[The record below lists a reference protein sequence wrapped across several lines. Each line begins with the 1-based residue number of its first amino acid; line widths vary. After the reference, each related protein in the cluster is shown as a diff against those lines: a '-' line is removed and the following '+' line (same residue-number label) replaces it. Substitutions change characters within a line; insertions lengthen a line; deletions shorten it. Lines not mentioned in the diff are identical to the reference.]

1 MQPSNTV
8 TFARLPSAVCAG
20 VANICLTS
28 ASILTYKGSC
38 SRHSRLCSLHSG
50 ISVTKF
56 QRSLGV
62 RGVSLESDSSS
73 SRLLFSS
80 PNVGKPDDLGIEG
93 ASPFVLFEDLL
104 FQLQENGVWMYGGP
118 ARREFWPI
126 TGIFLV
132 EAHIALPFSPS
143 SPTNILDRC
152 RHRYPL

>member
-50 ISVTKF
+50 ISVTKV

-62 RGVSLESDSSS
+62 RGLSLESDSSS

-80 PNVGKPDDLGIEG
+80 PNVGKPDDPGIEG
-93 ASPFVLFEDLL
+93 PSPLVLVAEPL
-104 FQLQENGVWMYGGP
+104 FPLQGDGVWLHGG
-118 ARREFWPI
+118 A
-126 TGIFLV
+126 
-132 EAHIALPFSPS
+132 
-143 SPTNILDRC
+143 
-152 RHRYPL
+152 